1 MPFVLRLDVFGDC
14 FSVSFWNDLEQ
25 FGGTGWGGTVESCV
39 WSGYDDR
46 FPSLLRILG
55 FKTTKDSPI
64 LSNRLPF

>member
-1 MPFVLRLDVFGDC
+1 M
-14 FSVSFWNDLEQ
+14 EQ